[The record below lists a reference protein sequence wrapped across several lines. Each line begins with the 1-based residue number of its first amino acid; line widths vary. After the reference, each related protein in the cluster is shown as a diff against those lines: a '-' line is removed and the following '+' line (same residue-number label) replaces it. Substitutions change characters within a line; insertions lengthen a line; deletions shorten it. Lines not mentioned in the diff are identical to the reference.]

1 MSAKAIELPLF
12 PLNLV
17 LFPGMVLPLHIFE
30 PRYRQMIADCQE
42 QERPFGVVLVKP
54 ESQPLQEEPYP
65 VGTMAEIR
73 DLNRLEDGR
82 FLLTAVGLQRF
93 RILSQHRQKPYLS
106 GIVETFED
114 VAEPADS
121 LMASA
126 KQAQSLFSTYLE
138 MLLKAANETEH
149 NISSYL
155 PNSPEALS
163 HFIAYFLDIQDE
175 QKQHWLELTSTTQRL
190 QEEITILR
198 REVPF
203 MRQMLSQPKDD
214 ERSMLN

>member
-30 PRYRQMIADCQE
+30 PRYRRMIADCQE
-42 QERPFGVVLVKP
+42 QERPFGIVLVKP
-54 ESQPLQEEPYP
+54 DSQPLQEEPYP

-82 FLLTAVGLQRF
+82 FLLMAVGLQRF

-114 VAEPADS
+114 MAEPADA

-155 PNSPEALS
+155 PNPPEALS

-214 ERSMLN
+214 DRSMLN